1 MQSRQ
6 ALETAI
12 VRAAFDGHD
21 AVHRI
26 TSQIR
31 ADDITDLPMRR
42 VFGELVRLTD
52 SGTPLDP
59 VLVVQGLVTHSTV
72 PDRIALETVVD
83 LSGAHW
89 ESAHIDHYCDT
100 LRRYAAADAVQ
111 SIGVRL
117 AGEESVD
124 ESVIDS
130 YVALLNDAKQSRSTE
145 IATMRD
151 AIEAAEFIRK
161 NPLAVHGTGLS
172 SLDHRLSG
180 GIRDGQMIT
189 VGGRPGTGK
198 SILLMQLALASALR
212 GEPALIISLEML
224 KAEIVERL
232 ARHQH
237 GRSLSRLPMYF
248 IDTTSDLDSVVS
260 LTRSA
265 VRRYGIRMIVFDYL
279 QLAECHV
286 AKGTNRE
293 QQISTI
299 SRRLKR
305 LALDVQVPVIA
316 GSQLN
321 RDSLKRGKPTLAD
334 LRESG
339 SIEQDS
345 DIVLLLHPS
354 EDGTETQLIVA
365 KNRAGSTGVVQLTLH
380 GAEYRFEDSAVWT
393 GNL

>member
-1 MQSRQ
+1 
-6 ALETAI
+6 
-12 VRAAFDGHD
+12 
-21 AVHRI
+21 
-26 TSQIR
+26 
-31 ADDITDLPMRR
+31 
-42 VFGELVRLTD
+42 
-52 SGTPLDP
+52 
-59 VLVVQGLVTHSTV
+59 
-72 PDRIALETVVD
+72 
-83 LSGAHW
+83 
-89 ESAHIDHYCDT
+89 
-100 LRRYAAADAVQ
+100 
-111 SIGVRL
+111 
-117 AGEESVD
+117 
-124 ESVIDS
+124 
-130 YVALLNDAKQSRSTE
+130 
-145 IATMRD
+145 
-151 AIEAAEFIRK
+151 
-161 NPLAVHGTGLS
+161 
-172 SLDHRLSG
+172 
-180 GIRDGQMIT
+180 
-189 VGGRPGTGK
+189 
-198 SILLMQLALASALR
+198 
-212 GEPALIISLEML
+212 
-224 KAEIVERL
+224 
-232 ARHQH
+232 
-237 GRSLSRLPMYF
+237 MYF
-248 IDTTSDLDSVVS
+248 IDTTSDLDSIVS